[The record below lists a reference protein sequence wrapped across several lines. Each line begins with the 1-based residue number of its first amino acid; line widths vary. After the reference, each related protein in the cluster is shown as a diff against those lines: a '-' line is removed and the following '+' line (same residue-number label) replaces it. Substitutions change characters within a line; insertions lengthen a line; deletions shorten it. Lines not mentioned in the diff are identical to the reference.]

1 MRLLRLLPLAAL
13 ALGACAARK
22 PSMPVASAAPP
33 PALAYPATRTVD
45 AVDVIHGRRVADP
58 YRWLEEER
66 SPEVQAWMKAEDGLA
81 RDFLSRLP
89 GRKALAARTRELL
102 YVESMGVPV
111 RRGPMLFFT
120 RRRADQEKAVVWV
133 RDVGGDRPLLDP
145 NGWSKDGSVAL
156 GGWSVSWDGRTIA
169 YQVKAHNS
177 DDATLRVMDVE
188 TGRESPVDVIEGG
201 RYARASFTVRGDGF
215 YYTWLPTDPSIPEPD
230 RPGRAEIRFHR
241 LGTDPR
247 QDPVVRPPTGDP
259 AVFQEA
265 SLSRDGHWL
274 LVHVSHGWSSTDVW
288 YRDARKEPAGPFLP
302 LVVGSKAH
310 YAVEAYRDR
319 FYVHTDEGAPRWRLL
334 RADPERPARA
344 EWKELVPEGQGTLE
358 SATVVGGR
366 LALAWL
372 EWAQTRL
379 ELREL
384 DGRRIGDVNLP
395 ALGTASLPSGE
406 QDGEEAYFS
415 FESFTWPREI
425 RSLAVATGAT
435 KLLFR
440 PRVPVDAGR
449 WEVEQVEVPSRDG
462 TRVTMFLVH
471 APGAKHDGSHPVLL
485 GGYGGFDVSEVP
497 VFSPTLFP
505 WLERGGVYALPNLRG
520 GGEYGE
526 RWHEEGMLLKKQ
538 NVFDDFLAAA
548 GWLVAQKWTRPSRLV
563 IRGGSN
569 GGLLVGAAMT
579 QRPDLFAAVLCG
591 VPLLDMIRYPLFG
604 AGRTWTSEYGTADDP
619 AQFQAL
625 IGYSPY
631 HHVEAGTRYPALLLL
646 SADHDD
652 RVDPM
657 HARKFAAEVQ
667 AATTGGPVLL
677 RIERN
682 AGHTGADMLRA
693 RVEQTADEYAFAFAA
708 MGITP

>member
-1 MRLLRLLPLAAL
+1 MRILPLAVL

-33 PALAYPATRTVD
+33 PGIAYPATRTDEVSET
-45 AVDVIHGRRVADP
+45 IHGRRVADP
-58 YRWLEEER
+58 WRWLEDEK

-81 RDFLSRLP
+81 RSFLSGLP
-89 GRKALAARTRELL
+89 GRKALAARTSELL

-111 RRGPMLFFT
+111 KRGPLLFFS

-145 NGWSKDGSVAL
+145 NGWSRDGSVAL

-188 TGRESPVDVIEGG
+188 TGRVSPVDVIEGG

-230 RPGRAEIRFHR
+230 RPGYAEIRFHR

-247 QDPVVRPPTGDP
+247 KDPVVRPRTGDP
-259 AVFQEA
+259 AVFQDA
-265 SLSRDGHWL
+265 TLSRDGHWL
-274 LVHVSHGWSSTDVW
+274 LLHVSHGWSSTDVW
-288 YRDARKEPAGPFLP
+288 YRDARKGPDEPFRP

-310 YAVEAYRDR
+310 YSVEAYRDR
-319 FYVHTDEGAPRWRLL
+319 FYVHTDEGAPRWRLF

-344 EWKELVPEGQGTLE
+344 DWQELVPEGRGTME

-384 DGRRIGDVNLP
+384 DGSRVGDVALP
-395 ALGTASLPSGE
+395 ALGSASLPAGE
-406 QDGEEAYFS
+406 QDADQAYFS
-415 FESFTWPREI
+415 FESFTWPKEI
-425 RSLAVATGAT
+425 RSLAVSTGAA

-440 PRVPVDAGR
+440 PRLPVEAGR
-449 WEVEQVEVPSRDG
+449 YEVEQVEVPSKDG

-471 APGAKHDGSHPVLL
+471 APGARRDGSNPVLL

-505 WLERGGVYALPNLRG
+505 WLEHGGVYALPNLRG

-538 NVFDDFLAAA
+538 NVFDDFIASAE
-548 GWLVAQKWTRPSRLV
+548 WLVAQGWTRPSRLV

-604 AGRTWTSEYGTADDP
+604 AGRTWTSEYGTAADP
-619 AQFQAL
+619 QQFQAL

-631 HHVEAGTRYPALLLL
+631 HRVAPRTRYPALLLL

-657 HARKFAAEVQ
+657 HARKFAAAVQ

-682 AGHTGADMLRA
+682 AGHTGADLLRA